1 MVARVS
7 LQAVLIGVLAGAVYA
22 LARQLGAPLC
32 APTAVS
38 CAVQNGGALLAVQL
52 GGVATALALPVLA
65 LRAGLSWA
73 FTVLATAGL
82 LVLNTLWFVSMSD
95 MWTVFR

>member
-1 MVARVS
+1 MIARVG
-7 LQAVLIGVLAGAVYA
+7 LQAVLIGILAGSVYA

-65 LRAGLSWA
+65 RRAGLGWTFA
-73 FTVLATAGL
+73 VVGTGAVLA
-82 LVLNTLWFVSMSD
+82 LNALWFLAMSD
-95 MWTVFR
+95 MWTLL